1 MSDLPAETVSD
12 GLRVAV
18 HMIKGDA
25 YNRLADAIRLPT
37 RDAAAEDKL
46 RALLTAL
53 YAAYPHVL
61 QELSGL

>member
-1 MSDLPAETVSD
+1 MSDRPAETVSD

-25 YNRLADAIRLPT
+25 YNRLAEAVRFPKP
-37 RDAAAEDKL
+37 DAAAEDKL
-46 RALLTAL
+46 RALLTAF

-61 QELSGL
+61 QELAGR

>member
-1 MSDLPAETVSD
+1 MSDRSAEIVSD

-18 HMIKGDA
+18 RMIKEDA
-25 YNRLADAIRLPT
+25 YDRLSEAVRLPT
-37 RDAAAEDKL
+37 RDAETEDKL

-61 QELSGL
+61 QEPVGQ